1 MSGFCLQFLPL
12 RGFSWSAPTAGFL
25 DPPLE
30 PRLLVQLQLG
40 SSELHWKMS
49 KLPIAQ
55 AKITSINK
63 CFGWELSLHVSVLIS
78 LLETSLSNKF
88 VRSDRSSLC
97 HYWPSTLLA
106 VQATSH
112 VMLLMVIQEW
122 GRPLV
127 EAVWENVWPT
137 YPLTGSGGGS
147 TGRFLWSLL
156 PRPRCTS
163 ASNSPLLNYFSEN
176 HFCSALIFGSH
187 QSSSSS
193 AVFVFNSN
201 SSFE

>member
-55 AKITSINK
+55 AKITSIDK
-63 CFGWELSLHVSVLIS
+63 CFGWELSLHVSVLYWELPFQIS
-78 LLETSLSNKF
+78 LFALTGVL
-88 VRSDRSSLC
+88 
-97 HYWPSTLLA
+97 WPSTLLE
-106 VQATSH
+106 VQATSQ
-112 VMLLMVIQEW
+112 VMVLMVIREW
-122 GRPLV
+122 GHPLV
-127 EAVWENVWPT
+127 EAVWEYVGPT
-137 YPLTGSGGGS
+137 YPLTGSGGSLSLS
-147 TGRFLWSLL
+147 TTLWRFLWTLL

>member
-55 AKITSINK
+55 AKITSIDK

-97 HYWPSTLLA
+97 HYWPSPLLA
-106 VQATSH
+106 VQATSQ

-122 GRPLV
+122 VSILEHYFVKIFVNPAAKAKVHQCIKFSIAKLLFRK
-127 EAVWENVWPT
+127 
-137 YPLTGSGGGS
+137 
-147 TGRFLWSLL
+147 SLL
-156 PRPRCTS
+156 LSLDLRI
-163 ASNSPLLNYFSEN
+163 ASI
-176 HFCSALIFGSH
+176 LILICCIRV
-187 QSSSSS
+187 Q
-193 AVFVFNSN
+193 
-201 SSFE
+201 